1 MFTEFE
7 MVEVILT
14 RGLCLS
20 GSKIMEHVM
29 NSTYDA
35 STSPPIPLVRKNLEI
50 LCSLSRDET
59 VNVRLNVGHVLSNV
73 IGTLEEDD
81 LNFVINVLDSQTQE
95 EQEGPSGGDGDVLF
109 FAKRAKRLA
118 QECLNIIK

>member
-1 MFTEFE
+1 

-29 NSTYDA
+29 NSTDDA

-59 VNVRLNVGHVLSNV
+59 VNVRLNVGHVLSNA

-95 EQEGPSGGDGDVLF
+95 EQERPSGGDGDVLF
-109 FAKRAKRLA
+109 FAKRD
-118 QECLNIIK
+118 